1 MKYLIDGEEA
11 ILGRIGSRVAK
22 LLIEGNEIMLI
33 NAEKIRIT
41 GHTPDLAA
49 KYKRLIELKDRA
61 NPEHSPFYS
70 RRPDLFVKRSIRG
83 MLPYKQPKG
92 KAAYKL
98 LKVYMGDAKDIKDSE
113 AYTVKDV
120 KAKKTSEAF
129 ENSVSVLELVEKLGY
144 KK

>member
-1 MKYLIDGEEA
+1 MKYLIDGDEA
-11 ILGRIGSRVAK
+11 ILGRVGSRVAK
-22 LLIEGNEIMLI
+22 LIIEGNEVALI

-41 GHTPDLAA
+41 GHIPDLAA

-92 KAAYKL
+92 KDAYKL
-98 LKVYMGDAKDIKDSE
+98 LKVYMGDAKDIKE
-113 AYTVKDV
+113 AKAYTIKDV
-120 KAKKTSEAF
+120 KAKKAGDAF

>member
-11 ILGRIGSRVAK
+11 ILGRMGSRVAK
-22 LLIEGNEIMLI
+22 LLMEGHAVFLV
-33 NAEKIRIT
+33 NADKIRIT
-41 GHTPDLAA
+41 GHTRDLVS

-70 RRPDLFVKRSIRG
+70 RRPDLFVKRTIRG

-98 LKVYMGDAKDIKDSE
+98 LKVYIGPTAKDIKDAK
-113 AYTVKDV
+113 AYDI
-120 KAKKTSEAF
+120 KAKKASETF
-129 ENSVSVLELVEKLGY
+129 ENSMTIRELTEKLGY
-144 KK
+144 REE